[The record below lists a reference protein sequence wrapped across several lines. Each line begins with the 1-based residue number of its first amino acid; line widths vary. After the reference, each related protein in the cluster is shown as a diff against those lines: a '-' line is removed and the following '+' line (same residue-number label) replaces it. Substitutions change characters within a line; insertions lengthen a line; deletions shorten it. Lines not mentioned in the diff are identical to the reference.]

1 MFKKVFFLG
10 LTVGIMASVA
20 AIIYNRVYHFALEA
34 DFSKLV
40 NTGSI
45 IGANIAVGLLAAIGY
60 WFMKKW
66 WKNKAENIFNFTLT
80 ILSFA
85 SILIPISATLPL
97 DINTPELFP
106 GLTVPMHFFPALAW
120 FTLKPLFI
128 KESITSVNNQ

>member
-1 MFKKVFFLG
+1 MFKKIIFLG

-40 NTGSI
+40 NTRNI
-45 IGANIAVGLLAAIGY
+45 IGANIGVGLLVAIGY
-60 WFMKKW
+60 WLMKKW

-106 GLTVPMHFFPALAW
+106 GLTIPMHFFPALAW
-120 FTLKPLFI
+120 FTLRPLFI